1 MAFNCSFGYKTV
13 AATLLFSSVLIWS
26 YGCSSTNEVGDDA
39 EPILEDSNEV
49 NAEDTTQNEQG
60 NQTDEEFIQLRFE
73 NENASVSINL
83 DPNNEFQLNLPG
95 LLGMLEEEEAPPPEE
110 EVEQKIQE
118 VMRNFYRAQ
127 QLFYEE
133 DFDGAMEMVDASLEL
148 QETAAALGL
157 KGTIYLM
164 IDDLPSARS
173 YWEQAVAKDPEIPT
187 PDIPEI
193 EAIIDD
199 IQED

>member
-1 MAFNCSFGYKTV
+1 MAFNCSSGYKSV
-13 AATLLFSSVLIWS
+13 VVILLFSTGLFLS
-26 YGCSSTNEVGDDA
+26 YGCSTTNDVGEDA
-39 EPILEDSNEV
+39 EPILEENQEV
-49 NAEDTTQNEQG
+49 NTEDTTNGDQVT
-60 NQTDEEFIQLRFE
+60 QTREEFIQLRFE
-73 NENASVSINL
+73 NENASVSISL
-83 DPNNEFQLNLPG
+83 DPDDEFQLKLPG
-95 LLGMLEEEEAPPPEE
+95 LLGMLEEDEAPPPDDEI
-110 EVEQKIQE
+110 EQKIQE

-164 IDDLPSARS
+164 IDDLTSARS
-173 YWEQAVAKDPEIPT
+173 YWEQAVAKDPDIPT

-199 IQED
+199 IQDD